1 MLRYIIRR
9 ILWAILVLLIV
20 VFITYMIFFLLPSGD
35 PAVRLAGKNQTP
47 QLLEQIRQQFGLN
60 HPWYIQY
67 LLFLKHAVLGDQYGW
82 PGLGLSFVSKV
93 PLKGI
98 IFSRIAVTAQLAIGA
113 AIVWLIVGI
122 SVGIL
127 SALRPH
133 TLGDRSAMGLAV
145 LAISMPVFFLGPLA
159 LYIFWFKLG
168 WLPGTGYYA
177 LGQYGFG
184 TWFSHWILPWVVLA
198 VLYAAFYAR
207 LSRSN
212 LMETMSEDYIRTA
225 RAKGLTEKRV
235 VLRHGL
241 RAGITPILTVFGLDL
256 AALLGGAI
264 ITESIF
270 NLPGIGQL
278 TIQAVSGQ
286 DLNTIAVI
294 TLVAAVF
301 VVVANLIVDIL
312 YAFLDPRVG
321 SIDGRRRCLSR
332 CSRSRTSA
340 STSRPKTA
348 WSRPSTG
355 CRSRCRPARPSGSW
369 ANQAPARACRSSRS
383 WVSSTRS
390 PRSSRARCCSRGRTW
405 FRWRTT
411 SCARS
416 AA

>member
-1 MLRYIIRR
+1 M
-9 ILWAILVLLIV
+9 
-20 VFITYMIFFLLPSGD
+20 
-35 PAVRLAGKNQTP
+35 
-47 QLLEQIRQQFGLN
+47 
-60 HPWYIQY
+60 
-67 LLFLKHAVLGDQYGW
+67 FLKHAALGDQYGW
-82 PGLGLSFVSKV
+82 PGLGLSFISKV

-113 AIVWLIVGI
+113 AIVWLLVGI

-127 SALRPH
+127 AALRPH
-133 TLGDRSAMGLAV
+133 TVADRSAMGIAV

-235 VLRHGL
+235 VLKHGL
-241 RAGITPILTVFGLDL
+241 RAGLTPIVTVFGLDL

-278 TIQAVSGQ
+278 DGAG
-286 DLNTIAVI
+286 
-294 TLVAAVF
+294 
-301 VVVANLIVDIL
+301 
-312 YAFLDPRVG
+312 
-321 SIDGRRRCLSR
+321 GRRPGPEHDRR
-332 CSRSRTSA
+332 DHAGRGRV
-340 STSRPKTA
+340 RGRGEP
-348 WSRPSTG
+348 RRRHPV
-355 CRSRCRPARPSGSW
+355 RVPRPAGPVRL
-369 ANQAPARACRSSRS
+369 
-383 WVSSTRS
+383 TRILG
-390 PRSSRARCCSRGRTW
+390 A
-405 FRWRTT
+405 
-411 SCARS
+411 
-416 AA
+416 